1 MRNFIFLI
9 AIFAFVSLHSKA
21 TNLLI
26 DDDVVIS
33 ISQNDLI
40 IISDVSKVM
49 EYAKTKGLSDRAY
62 RAN

>member
-1 MRNFIFLI
+1 MHC
-9 AIFAFVSLHSKA
+9 SLHSKA

-26 DDDVVIS
+26 DNDVVIS

-49 EYAKTKGLSDRAY
+49 KYAKTKGLSDRALEQIKI
-62 RAN
+62 ADEAFT

>member
-1 MRNFIFLI
+1 MRNFIFDSNFCI
-9 AIFAFVSLHSKA
+9 VSLHSKA

-40 IISDVSKVM
+40 IISDVSKVIVRQNQ
-49 EYAKTKGLSDRAY
+49 RA
-62 RAN
+62 